1 MHLAET
7 TDDKAFRAEV
17 RRFFAHDYP
26 QDILA
31 KVRSGQILTREDHK
45 RSQIALQSRGW
56 FAVTWPQEHGGPGW
70 TPRQRYIFDEELEVA
85 NAPGVIPMGV
95 IYIGPLICAYGTA
108 WQKKT
113 WLPATLNSEIFW
125 AQGYSE
131 PDSGSDLASLRTR
144 AERHGDEYVVNGR
157 KTWTSQAHWADW
169 IFCLVRTSQEARK
182 QDGISVIC
190 LPMDSPGVSVQPIVG
205 IDGSHY
211 LNSVTFD
218 NVRVP
223 ARYLIGEEGKG
234 WGLAKFILGNERLS
248 YAHISRKRED
258 LKILKA
264 RARDI
269 LNGPGSNAPLPPAFA
284 TKIAAYEIELDH
296 LEISVFRVLS
306 GADDGPVATSRL
318 KVEATEN
325 AQKLTELFIELAGYD
340 GLPADDRRQ
349 AGWADGIREEARF
362 AQPAMAAY
370 LFTRAQTIYGGTSEV
385 QKDIIARVAT

>member
-1 MHLAET
+1 MHLTET
-7 TDDKAFRAEV
+7 ADDKAFRAEV
-17 RRFFAHDYP
+17 RRFFATDYP
-26 QDILA
+26 QDILR
-31 KVRSGQILTREDHK
+31 KIRNGQVLTKDDHR
-45 RSQIALQSRGW
+45 RSQVALQSRGW
-56 FAVTWPQEHGGPGW
+56 FAVTWPKAYGGPGW

-95 IYIGPLICAYGTA
+95 IYIGPLICEYGTD

-113 WLPATLNSEIFW
+113 WLPATLSSEIFW

-144 AERHGDEYVVNGR
+144 GERDGDDYIITGR

-190 LPMDSPGVSVQPIVG
+190 LPMDSPGVSVEPIVG

-211 LNSVTFD
+211 LNSVVLD
-218 NVRVP
+218 GVRVP
-223 ARYLIGEEGKG
+223 RRNLIGEEGKG

-264 RARDI
+264 RARDV
-269 LNGPGSNAPLPPAFA
+269 LNGRGSNAPLPEDFA
-284 TKIAAYEIELDH
+284 SKIASYEIELDH
-296 LEISVFRVLS
+296 LEISVFRVLT
-306 GADDGPVATSRL
+306 GAIEGPLATSRL
-318 KVEATEN
+318 KIEATEN
-325 AQKLTELFIELAGYD
+325 AQKLTELFVELSGYD
-340 GLPADDRRQ
+340 GLPAYDRRLDD
-349 AGWADGIREEARF
+349 WADGVREEARF
-362 AQPAMAAY
+362 AQPSVASY
-370 LFTRAQTIYGGTSEV
+370 LFTRAQTIYGGTTEV
-385 QKDIIARVAT
+385 QKDIIAKAVC